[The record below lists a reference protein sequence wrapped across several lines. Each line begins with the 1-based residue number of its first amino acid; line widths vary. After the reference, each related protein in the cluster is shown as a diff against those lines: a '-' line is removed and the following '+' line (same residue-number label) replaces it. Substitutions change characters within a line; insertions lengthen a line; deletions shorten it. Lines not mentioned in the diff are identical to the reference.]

1 MKSVMGFWLLIMV
14 LALPVHA
21 GQGTIEET
29 ETAIIVEYTGDAK
42 DLPQEKAKPEV
53 AAPAKKTPPAELQAA
68 AAPGVEPPVQ
78 VKTNMSVRDAKAN
91 MSDTQRKK
99 LEVRAAARA
108 ARPGSASQP
117 RQEEED

>member
-53 AAPAKKTPPAELQAA
+53 AAPAQKTPPAELQAA
-68 AAPGVEPPVQ
+68 VAPGVEPPVQ

-99 LEVRAAARA
+99 LEVRAAAKA
-108 ARPGSASQP
+108 ARNSA
-117 RQEEED
+117 RQNQQEPD

>member
-42 DLPQEKAKPEV
+42 DLPLEKAKPEV
-53 AAPAKKTPPAELQAA
+53 AAPSQKTPPAELQSAV
-68 AAPGVEPPVQ
+68 APGVDPPVQ
-78 VKTNMSVRDAKAN
+78 VKTDMSVRDAKAN
-91 MSDTQRKK
+91 MSEVQRQK
-99 LEVRAAARA
+99 LETRAAARA
-108 ARPGSASQP
+108 ARQP
-117 RQEEED
+117 SRQNQQEPD